1 MIFTCLSI
9 KAIHIEVVE
18 ELSSSSFIN
27 ALRRFIAVGGRVSK
41 FRSNRATNFVGC
53 TKDLQIDSIN
63 VEDSDMKK
71 FLFDKGTVWLFTP
84 PSTLGVWERMI
95 KTTRNILDSM
105 LYEVSDKNL
114 SHEVLIATFMCK
126 CAVFSMRDL
135 LLLLP
140 PIQQTRSYL
149 VHQHYL
155 PKGQV
160 CIYILSWT

>member
-84 PSTLGVWERMI
+84 PLHIRGLGAHDQDYKKHSRFHVI
-95 KTTRNILDSM
+95 
-105 LYEVSDKNL
+105 
-114 SHEVLIATFMCK
+114 
-126 CAVFSMRDL
+126 
-135 LLLLP
+135 
-140 PIQQTRSYL
+140 
-149 VHQHYL
+149 
-155 PKGQV
+155 
-160 CIYILSWT
+160 